1 MSARPVGQ
9 QQLAG
14 QTVVVLGAS
23 SFDLKMPEPKMP
35 EPVHGQ
41 VVEWWMASPWLR

>member
-23 SFDLKMPEPKMP
+23 SFDLKMPEP
-35 EPVHGQ
+35 VHGQ

>member
-14 QTVVVLGAS
+14 QTVVVLGAG
-23 SFDLKMPEPKMP
+23 SFDLKD
-35 EPVHGQ
+35 
-41 VVEWWMASPWLR
+41 A